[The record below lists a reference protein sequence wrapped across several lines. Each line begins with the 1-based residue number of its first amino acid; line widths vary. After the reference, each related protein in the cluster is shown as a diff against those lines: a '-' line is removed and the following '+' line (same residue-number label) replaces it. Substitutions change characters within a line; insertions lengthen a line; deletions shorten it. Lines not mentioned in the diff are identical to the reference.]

1 VRVKEIPRQISSSE
15 EAERVETIRS
25 AATASVATVSSL
37 QMLLTIVLQ
46 TSLSKLMGL
55 INSQQI

>member
-1 VRVKEIPRQISSSE
+1 VKEIPRQISSSE
-15 EAERVETIRS
+15 EAERVENIGS
-25 AATASVATVSSL
+25 AATTSVATVSSL
-37 QMLLTIVLQ
+37 QIFLAIVLQ